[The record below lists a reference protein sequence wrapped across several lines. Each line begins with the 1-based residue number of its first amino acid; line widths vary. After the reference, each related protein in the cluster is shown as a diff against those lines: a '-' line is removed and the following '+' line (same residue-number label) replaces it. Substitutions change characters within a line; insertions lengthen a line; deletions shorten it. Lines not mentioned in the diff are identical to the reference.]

1 MWTLR
6 ERGSTVKTATR
17 VVAASLALSIGV
29 LVAPGFAL
37 AGQAQGSH
45 NGGPVAGGTT
55 LGVSRPVALPFPHQP
70 FPVVGGATLGVSRS
84 VAVPFPPQR
93 FVPRQFI
100 RPSFPVAVVAGAP
113 AVAYAAPAYDQAY
126 YPPPYY
132 YQQPQVVVQPAP
144 IYVERN
150 EQPQPQES
158 FWYYCPNTKAY
169 YPSVP
174 SCSEAWV
181 KVPPRSE

>member
-6 ERGSTVKTATR
+6 ERGSTGKRATR

-45 NGGPVAGGTT
+45 DGGPVAGGTT

-70 FPVVGGATLGVSRS
+70 FPVLGGATLGGSRS

-93 FVPRQFI
+93 FVPRPAL
-100 RPSFPVAVVAGAP
+100 RRSSPAAVLAMAS
-113 AVAYAAPAYDQAY
+113 AVP
-126 YPPPYY
+126 
-132 YQQPQVVVQPAP
+132 
-144 IYVERN
+144 
-150 EQPQPQES
+150 
-158 FWYYCPNTKAY
+158 
-169 YPSVP
+169 
-174 SCSEAWV
+174 
-181 KVPPRSE
+181 